1 MTFTFTPSL
10 VARLNT
16 LIENENRKRKKDL
29 FLVSSEEL
37 NHHLEQLIY
46 LIKINMVYEVPDL
59 HVHLSNHVNR
69 FSSIIHVLQDN
80 DLSLDKHDLTNWQS
94 SWTALKD
101 WMKEHE
107 SEIQESFQEA
117 WESIPYHDLYPLS
130 SYALRSVDYYFN
142 HLLSKVVDYFP
153 KGRSLSPLA
162 DLINVFVENQSRLE
176 QFIEL
181 GLHWWVYIFTEN
193 TRYVP
198 YTFKQLN
205 GVEGLGKQIETW
217 VKPTNN
223 DPVIELVKEAGYNQV
238 FAGWG
243 GIHLEGLSADERTT
257 TPSKVSKVAEP
268 SKEEKH
274 FVIPKK
280 NYQQW
285 ITQVAQHL
293 RATLA
298 PYVDNPQTI
307 PTNTAHVTMV
317 MRVMA
322 TTIMYFTG
330 GKPLLRGD
338 FNQVLTSLK
347 SIFKKHD
354 GFMRRKD
361 RREWFIESWI
371 RPTNIAIEEMVSQ
384 VNAVPTLIIQ
394 QIFNSVT
401 LPYRLRLAT
410 NEEKKAHFSQM
421 MTKLLTFLD
430 SSHHEVY
437 YSDKF
442 TYDELAIGNILVL
455 YTQYLA
461 PRYINMIDDNNEGVF
476 ISGLEYWLDIYNPTS
491 VKMIMDCIR
500 THFEKR
506 RSIEENEKLMDCL
519 RNYVLLL
526 SQRNKPLLEE
536 ELNKILEE
544 IPNYGKSHQVITDLI
559 TMNQQEMERLSTR
572 QPAKYVIAVTDEKE
586 GKVSYT
592 VDGRDMYD
600 IYNEIDKQRPSFKVK
615 DVSI

>member
-1 MTFTFTPSL
+1 
-10 VARLNT
+10 
-16 LIENENRKRKKDL
+16 
-29 FLVSSEEL
+29 
-37 NHHLEQLIY
+37 
-46 LIKINMVYEVPDL
+46 MVYEVPDL

-69 FSSIIHVLQDN
+69 FFNIISVLQDN
-80 DLSLDKHDLTNWQS
+80 DLNLDKHDLTNWQS
-94 SWTALKD
+94 SWVALKD
-101 WMKEHE
+101 WLKEHE
-107 SEIQESFQEA
+107 SEIQESFQDA
-117 WESIPYHDLYPLS
+117 WEGIPYHDLYPLP

-162 DLINVFVENQSRLE
+162 DLVNVFVENQGRLE

-181 GLHWWVYIFTEN
+181 GLHWWVYVFTEN
-193 TRYVP
+193 MRYVP

-243 GIHLEGLSADERTT
+243 GIHLEGLNIGEETT
-257 TPSKVSKVAEP
+257 KHAKVNKVAEP
-268 SKEEKH
+268 AKEEKH

-298 PYVDNPQTI
+298 PYVDNPHTI

-330 GKPLLRGD
+330 GKPLLKGD
-338 FNQVLTSLK
+338 FNQVLASLK

-361 RREWFIESWI
+361 RREWFIETWI

-401 LPYRLRLAT
+401 LPYRLRFASD
-410 NEEKKAHFSQM
+410 EEKKQHFSQM
-421 MTKLLTFLD
+421 MTKLLSFLD

-442 TYDELAIGNILVL
+442 EYDELAIGNILVL

-461 PRYINMIDDNNEGVF
+461 PRYIHMVDDNNEGMF

-526 SQRNKPLLEE
+526 SLRNKPLLDE

-559 TMNQQEMERLSTR
+559 TLNQQEMERLSTR
-572 QPAKYVIAVTDEKE
+572 QAAKYVIEATDEKE

-600 IYNEIDKQRPSFKVK
+600 IYHEIDTKRPSFKVK